1 MKKFEK
7 TFVDFVLK
15 NGLLKID
22 NPESFY
28 FQLSNLSSTGKNLIS
43 IGNAYAETINQK
55 FGNDFDLIIGIKDS
69 DLSIA
74 GATAMQLDVL
84 FNHDVRFVE
93 HQARTSLVTGEMPKH
108 HDRAVVVAD
117 STVTD
122 DDIAQAINQLRVINL
137 FKVLGVVKCFNLSPS
152 TAVPI
157 ITNSD
162 ILGRLK
168 EIQSRAVKK

>member
-43 IGNAYAETINQK
+43 IGNAEAINQK
-55 FGNDFDLIIGIKDS
+55 FGNDFGLIIGIKDS

>member
-43 IGNAYAETINQK
+43 IGNAYAETINQR
-55 FGNDFDLIIGIKDS
+55 FGSDFNLIIGIKDS

-93 HQARTSLVTGEMPKH
+93 HQART
-108 HDRAVVVAD
+108 
-117 STVTD
+117 
-122 DDIAQAINQLRVINL
+122 
-137 FKVLGVVKCFNLSPS
+137 
-152 TAVPI
+152 
-157 ITNSD
+157 
-162 ILGRLK
+162 
-168 EIQSRAVKK
+168 